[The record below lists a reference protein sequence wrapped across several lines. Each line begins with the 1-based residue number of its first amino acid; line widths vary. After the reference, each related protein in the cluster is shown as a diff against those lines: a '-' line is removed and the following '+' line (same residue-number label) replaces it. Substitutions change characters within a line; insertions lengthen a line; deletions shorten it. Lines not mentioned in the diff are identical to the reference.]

1 MCMGDLAAQGTSQ
14 ASNPGAFLTVNVD
27 TNSTNTQGTGVQSG
41 ATVNASGSTAVSG
54 VRVFKSYPTVAQQT
68 SGMSSTLV
76 AQAGTTLYQ
85 FSVAANTAGDVAL
98 DELTVNIATSSVS
111 TTNGTTSVT
120 GLDIF
125 AYTDSAYSNGV
136 SGFTSGKVY
145 DGTGG
150 LLSGGDNVAALSSV
164 LTIPAGQTYYF
175 KVVGDVAQVA
185 GTTGSAGTVSTKV
198 VGDSAYPSLA
208 TTPFGSVRNRPWKLH
223 LVTGI
228 HHNGGHREQ

>member
-1 MCMGDLAAQGTSQ
+1 M
-14 ASNPGAFLTVNVD
+14 
-27 TNSTNTQGTGVQSG
+27 
-41 ATVNASGSTAVSG
+41 
-54 VRVFKSYPTVAQQT
+54 
-68 SGMSSTLV
+68 
-76 AQAGTTLYQ
+76 YQ

-208 TTPFGSVRNRPWKLH
+208 TTLLDPYATTLGNFVWSPVSTTTAAIANNDW
-223 LVTGI
+223 T
-228 HHNGGHREQ
+228 NGFNVPGLSSSGTNSFTLAK